1 MSWDVKNCGTT
12 EIPTH
17 GNILNSL
24 LCFILA
30 TVGYFHCP
38 LGILVF
44 SELRVRNICKTPLGH
59 VKLTLTDG
67 CSN

>member
-1 MSWDVKNCGTT
+1 MSWEVKNCGTT

-38 LGILVF
+38 LGHFGLF
-44 SELRVRNICKTPLGH
+44 
-59 VKLTLTDG
+59 
-67 CSN
+67 